1 MRPPTP
7 RSLVSRCT
15 VAVVLTAAL
24 AGSAA
29 ALPGPAAGT
38 PAAQAREAAGTPIL
52 LSDDAAS
59 VPDVAVD
66 ADGTAHIAWREDRAD
81 GPWTVYCRL
90 PRGASACQDQQ
101 DLGTTP
107 TFQFGPVGVVLRRD
121 GTVSVL
127 AYYCC
132 GEDEGTALW
141 ESTDGGATFGPPRT
155 IGSVAPESVVEGPGL
170 NTLMTGFSGSGA
182 PLGAGV
188 QVMPT
193 DDSPVTGYATLD
205 DTTEGGA
212 YYSGGVA
219 LLDDTTPVTA
229 YTDLEDTYV
238 RVYDRSA
245 GGDYNE
251 AGNWDGSVLLPDED
265 EPTIV
270 SGPSGAYLMTHVEY
284 DDDPLRDAYQVRRL
298 SPATGEPGMPFLA
311 TDIRDSLFG
320 TLTADAAGGLTA
332 VWTDEGDD
340 APIRA
345 SYSATG
351 AGFTAPGT
359 VVEGVRAFNLR
370 VSTAGDGGG
379 AVVWDENTDDGAA
392 YVAVI
397 PVGGVAP
404 DGEPEEPP
412 TSVGGFTPPDSTKAC
427 TRQVL
432 VKPGV
437 LAAVQGGGCFEESPK
452 GSGRWSTTGDVNVN
466 GIRFVGG
473 KSSTTIG
480 LDTVKHTIS
489 ASAGVVQMAG
499 PLVFSK
505 DAGTWDVDGTTTFEG
520 LEKFGITLL
529 DLPALGRATVD
540 FGKDEAFVTA
550 NLALP
555 KPFDLVTGATTLRTT
570 MLGGLDLRGITLKV
584 PSLAIG
590 EFGMRDLTV
599 TYDASSSTWTGTV
612 DLKLPPAGEYARL
625 TLGLRQGKLVR
636 LSFAYGGPPFPFQV
650 YPGLWL
656 KNAGFDYNGTNGFAL
671 GGGVDLAAPTPSGP
685 ITFDA
690 IGSPPGTGGGFL
702 FEQPSSGPAHLR
714 IAGRMGLYGVDLA
727 GASADFYTDGRFAF
741 AAGFAFGLSRLGV
754 SGDIAGAV
762 DLDAGTFHAQAQAE
776 VCVVFCAGAK
786 GIVSDVGIA
795 ACASIEFGVDPFSF
809 ELAFLVGYQWATG
822 LDVGTTCDLGA
833 YLTPRSGGSGSS
845 SEVVVGP
852 DGTIFLPPGDARSYS
867 VDVPGVGGVPLITVR
882 DIDGDV
888 VVASDPA
895 APLDPQNGDRVVLV
909 PSEATS
915 SVRVVI
921 VTTASVA
928 GSVFRV
934 TASPAGRVLATRS
947 AGAGHGDSARRETV
961 PAFQVAASYPVS
973 TVRATLAGAGRA
985 RTLTWEATNL
995 ADASRSLR
1003 FVETG
1008 EDGVAAIL
1016 GETFAS
1022 SGSLPVTVTGPAGPR
1037 TISAVVVDDRGQSVS
1052 STEVATYDAPG
1063 PLLPGKA
1070 TLLKAK
1076 LAKGGLVV
1084 SWRKGAGAPVDHWRV
1099 TVALQDG
1106 RRLLL
1111 DTTRTSLSIPKV
1123 GKKDRVQVVVTG
1135 VDALGL
1141 EGRPAKVV
1149 RR

>member
-1 MRPPTP
+1 MRRAVR
-7 RSLVSRCT
+7 RSLIARFAAA
-15 VAVVLTAAL
+15 AVVTSAL
-24 AGSAA
+24 AASAA
-29 ALPGPAAGT
+29 GLPGSSAAE
-38 PAAQAREAAGTPIL
+38 AREPAGVPIL
-52 LSDDAAS
+52 LSDANAS

-66 ADGTAHIAWREDRAD
+66 AAGTAHIAWREDRED

-90 PRGASACQDQQ
+90 PRGASACTDHQ
-101 DLGTTP
+101 DLGTTS

-121 GTVSVL
+121 GTIGVL

-132 GEDEGTALW
+132 GDGEGTSLW
-141 ESTDGGATFGPPRT
+141 ESSDGGTTFGEPRV

-170 NTLMTGFSGSGA
+170 NTLMTGLSGSGA

-205 DTTEGGA
+205 DTPEGGA

-229 YTDLEDTYV
+229 YTDLQDTFV
-238 RVYDRSA
+238 RVYKRSA
-245 GGDYNE
+245 GGEYNV
-251 AGNWDGSVLLPDED
+251 ADNWDGSVPLRDEN

-270 SGPSGAYLMTHVEY
+270 SGPSGTYLMTHIDY

-298 SPATGEPGMPFLA
+298 SPETGELGMPYLA

-320 TLTADAAGGLTA
+320 TMTADAAGGLTA
-332 VWTDEGDD
+332 VWTDEGLL
-340 APIRA
+340 APIRS
-345 SYSATG
+345 SYSETG
-351 AGFTAPGT
+351 AGFTVPGT
-359 VVEGVRAFNLR
+359 VVEDVRAFNLR

-379 AVVWDENTDDGAA
+379 AVVWDENRGEGGSAW
-392 YVAVI
+392 VATI
-397 PVGGVAP
+397 PVGGVVP

-412 TSVGGFTPPDSTKAC
+412 TSVGGFVPADNSGKC

-452 GSGRWSTTGDVNVN
+452 GSGRWSTKGDVNVN

-473 KSSTTIG
+473 KSSTTVSV
-480 LDTVKHTIS
+480 DTVAHTIA
-489 ASAGVVQMAG
+489 ASAGVAQMAG
-499 PLVFSK
+499 PLVFSR
-505 DAGTWDVDGTTTFEG
+505 DAGTWDVDKTTVFEG
-520 LEKFGITLL
+520 LEKFGIKLL

-540 FGKDEAFVTA
+540 FGKDEAFVGV

-555 KPFDLVTGATTLRTT
+555 RPFDIVTGATTLRTT
-570 MLGGLDLRGITLKV
+570 MLGGLDLRGITLRV

-590 EFGMRDLTV
+590 EFGMRDLVV

-612 DLKLPPAGEYARL
+612 GLKLPPAGEYAQL
-625 TLGLRQGKLVR
+625 TLGLRQGRLVR
-636 LSFAYGGPPFPFQV
+636 LAFAYGGPPFPFQV

-656 KNAGFDYNGTNGFAL
+656 KNAGFDYDGTDGFAL
-671 GGGVDLAAPTPSGP
+671 GGGVELAAPTFDGP

-690 IGSPPGTGGGFL
+690 IGSPPGTGGGFR
-702 FEQPSSGPAHLR
+702 FEQPASGPAHLR
-714 IAGRMGLYGVDLA
+714 IAGRMGLYGIDLA
-727 GASADFYTDGRFAF
+727 GASADYWTDGRFAF
-741 AAGFAFGLSRLGV
+741 EAGFAFGLSRLGV
-754 SGDIAGAV
+754 SGDIDGAV
-762 DLDAGTFHAQAQAE
+762 DLDAGTFHALVQAE
-776 VCVVFCAGAK
+776 VCVVFCAGAQ
-786 GIVSDVGIA
+786 GVVSDVGIA
-795 ACASIEFGVDPFSF
+795 ACASIEFGLDPFSF

-833 YLTPRSGGSGSS
+833 YLTPQSGGAGSP

-852 DGTIFLPPGDARSYS
+852 DGTVFLPPGDPRSYS
-867 VDVPGVGGVPLITVR
+867 VDVPGVGGVPLVTVR
-882 DIDGDV
+882 DIDGNV
-888 VVASDPA
+888 VVSSDPA
-895 APLDPQNGDRVVLV
+895 APLDPQNGERVVLV
-909 PSEATS
+909 PSQATG

-921 VTTASVA
+921 VTTTSVA
-928 GSVFRV
+928 GSAYRI
-934 TASPAGRVLATRS
+934 TASPAGRALATRS
-947 AGAGHGDSARRETV
+947 TGAGAADSARRMSV
-961 PAFQVAASYPVS
+961 PAFQVAASYPAS
-973 TVRATLAGAGRA
+973 TVSATLAGSGRE
-985 RTLTWEATNL
+985 RTLTWDATHL

-1008 EDGVAAIL
+1008 EDGVAAVI
-1016 GETFAS
+1016 GETSAA
-1022 SGSLPVTVTGPAGPR
+1022 SGSLPVTASGPAGPR

-1063 PLLPGKA
+1063 PRLPGKA
-1070 TLLKAK
+1070 TGLKAK
-1076 LAKGGLVV
+1076 PSKGKLVV
-1084 SWRKGAGAPVDHWRV
+1084 SWKKGAGAPVDSWRV
-1099 TVALQDG
+1099 TVALEDG

-1111 DTTRTSLSIPKV
+1111 DTTRTSVSIPRV
-1123 GKKDRVQVVVTG
+1123 AKKDRVQVVVTG